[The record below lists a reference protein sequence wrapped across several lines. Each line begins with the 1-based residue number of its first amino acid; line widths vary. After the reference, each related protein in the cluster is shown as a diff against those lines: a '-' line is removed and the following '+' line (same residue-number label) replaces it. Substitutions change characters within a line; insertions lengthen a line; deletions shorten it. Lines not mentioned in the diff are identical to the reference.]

1 RQESANVKSLRQE
14 VETLVAGKLPVPQFR
29 ALVEDPHIDDK
40 INDAEQRLAALARS
54 VEIKRQPLPEQY
66 RIPTLNLREVF
77 DVLNSTLESV
87 HAQAA
92 AKVTDHLSHLNDAN
106 AAPWM
111 RHCLE
116 SANDGECPSGG
127 QDTAAEERAEMCR
140 SCVGN
145 ANGQRQAA

>member
-92 AKVTDHLSHLNDAN
+92 AKVTDHLSHLNEDRKSTRLNSSHVSISYAVF
-106 AAPWM
+106 
-111 RHCLE
+111 CLKKKMKVPHIE
-116 SANDGECPSGG
+116 HSI
-127 QDTAAEERAEMCR
+127 
-140 SCVGN
+140 
-145 ANGQRQAA
+145 